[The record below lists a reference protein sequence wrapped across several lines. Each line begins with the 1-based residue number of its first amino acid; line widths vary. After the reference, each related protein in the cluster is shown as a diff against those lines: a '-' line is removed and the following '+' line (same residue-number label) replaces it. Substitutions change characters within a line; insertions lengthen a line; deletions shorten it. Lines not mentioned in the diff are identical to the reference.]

1 MERAVLIV
9 RSTSVFEKS
18 FRRLPSN
25 IQALAGQ
32 QAVVGLPIA
41 QAAEQKDKIFRRNA
55 FDPRL
60 HTHKLKG
67 ELEGYRAYS
76 VNYQYRVLFSFLN
89 HNEVVYYDI
98 GTHEIYR

>member
-18 FRRLPSN
+18 FLRLPSN
-25 IQALAGQ
+25 IQTLA
-32 QAVVGLPIA
+32 
-41 QAAEQKDKIFRRNA
+41 EEKDKIFRRSA

-60 HTHKLKG
+60 RTHKLRG
-67 ELEGYRAYS
+67 ELKGYWSYS

-89 HNEVVYYDI
+89 QNEAVYYDI

>member
-1 MERAVLIV
+1 MII

-18 FRRLPSN
+18 FRRLTSN
-25 IQALAGQ
+25 IQALA
-32 QAVVGLPIA
+32 
-41 QAAEQKDKIFRRNA
+41 EEKDKIFRHNA

-67 ELEGYRAYS
+67 ELKGYWAYS